1 MMLRAGW
8 ATRMERLSR
17 TRGARRRTREL
28 ARTAEHLLRPG
39 LYLRAGESIW
49 RHWRAVLPR
58 HLRQSKLDARSGTP
72 RALIVNA
79 AHRLL
84 PPLVLRVGRGRGGS
98 FSIVVSADDGGL
110 VLLAPEHGRV
120 ARTYGSRRI
129 DDDYVSLRRRFE
141 THVVTPAF
149 EVRDG
154 GRLLV
159 EEFVHGD
166 HFLDLEPDH
175 QLGVVR
181 DLVRRYAELGT
192 HEGEG
197 DSRDPVAT
205 TRAAVA
211 RGSPPGEVAELL
223 SSSRI
228 EAWSRAW
235 PLVPSATDAN
245 VKNLIIRSDRTPVL
259 IDLGRIRLDPVFYY
273 PVGVVV
279 MARGHV
285 LDRFLAGDL
294 DDDLHALAPGG
305 TAQNRLD
312 DEIRRSLLALRVAM
326 VSYRRAST
334 SGTFDRAAFDDIL
347 AYRWSALWS
356 GVPATYT
363 GSYPA
368 DSRSAPGPSSAPG
381 AGPASGSNEGRTA

>member
-1 MMLRAGW
+1 MMLRAGLT
-8 ATRMERLSR
+8 TRWGRLSR
-17 TRGARRRTREL
+17 ARGARRRTREL

-39 LYLRAGESIW
+39 LYLRAGESVW
-49 RHWRAVLPR
+49 RHWRAALPP
-58 HLRQSKLDARSGTP
+58 HLRQSKLGARSGTP
-72 RALIVNA
+72 RALLAAA

-84 PPLVLRVGRGRGGS
+84 PPLVLRVGRGRGGI

-110 VLLAPEHGRV
+110 VLLAPAEGQV
-120 ARTYGSRRI
+120 ARTYGSRRV
-129 DDDYVSLRRRFE
+129 DDDYVDLRRRFE
-141 THVVTPAF
+141 THVATPRF

-159 EEFVHGD
+159 EEFVHGR

-181 DLVRRYAELGT
+181 DLLRRYAVLGT

-197 DSRDPVAT
+197 DSRVRVAT
-205 TRAAVA
+205 TLAAVS

-223 SSSRI
+223 ATPRI

-245 VKNLIIRSDRTPVL
+245 VKNLIVRPDRTPVL
-259 IDLGRIRLDPVFYY
+259 IDLGNIRLDPVFYY

-294 DDDLHALAPGG
+294 DDELHALVPGG
-305 TAQNRLD
+305 TVRGRLD
-312 DEIRRSLLALRVAM
+312 DESRRSLLALRVAM
-326 VSYRRAST
+326 VSHRRAGV
-334 SGTFDRAAFDDIL
+334 SGTFDRTAFDDIL

-363 GSYPA
+363 GSYPS
-368 DSRSAPGPSSAPG
+368 DSRSGTRRASATG
-381 AGPASGSNEGRTA
+381 AGRSS